1 MPDSQLYPSK
11 FECVNIQVFWNAS
24 FFLSFLIFRACT
36 QFKLG
41 VYVKLAEISHKF
53 KKKIILNKKSIFE
66 KKNIYTNTYMT
77 YMSEELYF
85 IEDYVDTWQL
95 NQNQTQKCKK
105 KAPNT
110 FFTVFSF
117 NIFYFTY
124 RASHV
129 ILDYLQALTQK
140 YSRNVKKTWY
150 FLQENVFISLV
161 PFLKRIHYFLI
172 FWLVPA

>member
-1 MPDSQLYPSK
+1 MPDSQQYPSK
-11 FECVNIQVFWNAS
+11 FECVNIQVFLNDS

-85 IEDYVDTWQL
+85 IEDYVDT
-95 NQNQTQKCKK
+95 
-105 KAPNT
+105 
-110 FFTVFSF
+110 
-117 NIFYFTY
+117 
-124 RASHV
+124 
-129 ILDYLQALTQK
+129 
-140 YSRNVKKTWY
+140 
-150 FLQENVFISLV
+150 
-161 PFLKRIHYFLI
+161 
-172 FWLVPA
+172 